1 MVRRVQHS
9 LFGLQVLADKNHYSP
24 TPAMDRNPQWGEY
37 MESFHLPTGPDSPQG
52 LKG

>member
-9 LFGLQVLADKNHYSP
+9 LFSLQILADKNHYSP
-24 TPAMDRNPQWGEY
+24 TSAMDRNPQWDEY
-37 MESFHLPTGPDSPQG
+37 MESFHLPTGADSPQG